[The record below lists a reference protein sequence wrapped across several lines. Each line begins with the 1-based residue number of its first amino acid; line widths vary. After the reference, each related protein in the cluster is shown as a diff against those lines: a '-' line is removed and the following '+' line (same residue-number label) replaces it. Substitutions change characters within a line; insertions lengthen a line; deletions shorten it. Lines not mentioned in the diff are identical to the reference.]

1 MLTSSFT
8 THYAYVKGK
17 KHYWY
22 CSLPLSFIIT
32 SPVYV
37 IIALILVVFASFSP
51 SFLSFAKISSG
62 IVKNPSMYL
71 DYRSSGQ
78 AKIWFKNFSM
88 KDILLLKNNG
98 WKLRVDFFPGTG
110 GIFYFVDK
118 KRHEKIIVFLQ
129 LNRLLLCFFPSYRYL
144 RICLL
149 ECWVQPSEV
158 VISSKHRGIQW
169 GCLHLV
175 NDVWSGEQTTSFL
188 LISVRV
194 RKGKIN

>member
-1 MLTSSFT
+1 MHT
-8 THYAYVKGK
+8 Y
-17 KHYWY
+17 
-22 CSLPLSFIIT
+22 SFICLLSYRWYLSSLDTHCFSLWKCWHLHSRHIMPMLKVLQCFKKFISPSFFIT

-110 GIFYFVDK
+110 GILILLTK
-118 KRHEKIIVFLQ
+118 KGMKIS
-129 LNRLLLCFFPSYRYL
+129 LCFS
-144 RICLL
+144 
-149 ECWVQPSEV
+149 
-158 VISSKHRGIQW
+158 
-169 GCLHLV
+169 
-175 NDVWSGEQTTSFL
+175 N
-188 LISVRV
+188 
-194 RKGKIN
+194 